1 MTDKKLKQVMKSAI
15 QMEKD
20 GIEFYKDAAKNL
32 QNPLGKEMFESL
44 IKDETRHLKLWR
56 ELAKNLDPEEFGK
69 EKAKEFSGKIKTIF
83 SNISQKVMETTK
95 TSAKEKEVIQGAI
108 KIEEKGIKFYSEK
121 AESLSGKDADLAKR
135 VADEE
140 RNHRKILE
148 NTLQY
153 LVNPK
158 DWNVEQENWFFEG

>member
-1 MTDKKLKQVMKSAI
+1 MTKDNLKEVMKSAI

-32 QNPLGKEMFESL
+32 QNPMGKEMFKSL
-44 IKDETRHLKLWR
+44 VKDEARHLKLWR
-56 ELAKNLDPEEFGK
+56 DLAEDLNLEEFGK

-83 SNISQKVMETTK
+83 SDISEDVMGTTK
-95 TSAKEKEVIQGAI
+95 TSAEEKEVIQGAI

-121 AESLSGKDADLAKR
+121 AESLSGKNADLAKR

-153 LVNPK
+153 MENPK
-158 DWNVEQENWFFEG
+158 DWNVEQEHWFFEG